1 MSEDP
6 KQYGEPHQE
15 PTPSD
20 LANELTWIARGLGKI
35 ESDVLCAASVYIRKM
50 ETANAEL
57 RLQMENAID
66 ETLAGMPDWSDS
78 SIDAAIRKEEES

>member
-6 KQYGEPHQE
+6 KQYGEHQE
-15 PTPSD
+15 STPIE

-35 ESDVLCAASVYIRKM
+35 EADVLIAASAYIHKN

-57 RLQMENAID
+57 RLLLKTSL
-66 ETLAGMPDWSDS
+66 ETTTVSNLNT
-78 SIDAAIRKEEES
+78 